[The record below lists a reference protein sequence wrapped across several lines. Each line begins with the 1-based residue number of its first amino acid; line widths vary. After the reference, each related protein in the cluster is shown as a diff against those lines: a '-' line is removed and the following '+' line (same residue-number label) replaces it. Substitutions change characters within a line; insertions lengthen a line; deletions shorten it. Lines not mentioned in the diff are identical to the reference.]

1 MTFATNATGASA
13 VERMR
18 IKSDGNILIAD
29 TRQIQF
35 YNTDQYIRAS
45 STNDLEVVAGDDINY
60 RSNFSR
66 FFSGSAE
73 HARLT
78 GIGGTSWVVNGS
90 ATHLFGVG
98 LTNPSTKLTVKDSQD
113 SSLYSGLKVE
123 RSANT
128 TGAYLNAVGGALN
141 LNTDSSMPLK
151 FRIQNSSMQT
161 INTDGGRAYAANAS
175 GLNMKEY
182 GYNFTAANGV
192 VVDLIENT
200 SNNYPLYQTPF
211 SRFLSDNVSLSPE
224 GFQTTSKTKNGI
236 LELKIISNEE
246 NGGFLQLDFSTNPF
260 QLRRWVIIDQI
271 GTKIVVTLQN
281 HKFDIDL
288 PASTFRGV
296 PIKTN

>member
-1 MTFATNATGASA
+1 MNINLKIIIVLFLILINPITSFSNEGVIKAEKWLNDITSMTADFIQVS
-13 VERMR
+13 
-18 IKSDGNILIAD
+18 SDG
-29 TRQIQF
+29 
-35 YNTDQYIRAS
+35 
-45 STNDLEVVAGDDINY
+45 
-60 RSNFSR
+60 
-66 FFSGSAE
+66 GSAE
-73 HARLT
+73 GKIFIKKNHGFRFEYSPPSPLLIV
-78 GIGGTSWVVNGS
+78 GRGNWVIV
-90 ATHLFGVG
+90 
-98 LTNPSTKLTVKDSQD
+98 Q
-113 SSLYSGLKVE
+113 
-123 RSANT
+123 
-128 TGAYLNAVGGALN
+128 
-141 LNTDSSMPLK
+141 
-151 FRIQNSSMQT
+151 
-161 INTDGGRAYAANAS
+161 
-175 GLNMKEY
+175 
-182 GYNFTAANGV
+182 
-192 VVDLIENT
+192 DLIENT